1 MDKKG
6 ERMTKKTVLLLAL
19 IALAISICGCNTIYR
34 ASKGA
39 ADGAVSGVKQDVA
52 DMKSANTWMEK
63 NLW

>member
-6 ERMTKKTVLLLAL
+6 ELMSRKTVLLLAL
-19 IALAISICGCNTIYR
+19 MVFMVSLCGCNTVYR

-39 ADGAVSGVKQDVA
+39 ADGAVSGAKQDVDDAQKA
-52 DMKSANTWMEK
+52 DAWMQK